1 MKSPFVGASAKL
13 FALGLDPLRGW
24 MQLLCAAG
32 GMSGSGWMMGAPL
45 FPREYLLSE
54 AVALRL

>member
-1 MKSPFVGASAKL
+1 MGASAKL